1 MSCLVLF
8 YDVSPNILCD
18 IRLSVMSCLVLFYVM
33 SLNIVCDIPFSGK
46 TKSEFGVFQET
57 CVSLTIASIR
67 RDKKKVSPTLTTESK
82 KGGNSRY
89 TVPMTVFIPSCYT
102 EY

>member
-46 TKSEFGVFQET
+46 TKSEFGVFPDT
-57 CVSLTIASIR
+57 RCDGIR
-67 RDKKKVSPTLTTESK
+67 S
-82 KGGNSRY
+82 GNIISDG
-89 TVPMTVFIPSCYT
+89 I
-102 EY
+102 